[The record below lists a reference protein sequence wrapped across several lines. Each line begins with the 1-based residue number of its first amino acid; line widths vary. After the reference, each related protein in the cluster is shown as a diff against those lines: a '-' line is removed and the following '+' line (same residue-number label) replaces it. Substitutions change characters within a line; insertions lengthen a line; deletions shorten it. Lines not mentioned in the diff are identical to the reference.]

1 MQRLFHSSSKHNLSH
16 PIMVRRDFVDSAN
29 NRTSL
34 IGKRLPQNK
43 LAYSSS
49 HRLFVSYSV
58 QILLGDSSTIL
69 WLLFTAAIPAVTTFT
84 HNQPIILQHKVYIR
98 PLSLFY
104 LHLTLDLGRWR
115 DRRDAFAEIAA
126 MELPKLPNPSFFA
139 EDRKLCRL
147 SGDLNI
153 SGKSF

>member
-1 MQRLFHSSSKHNLSH
+1 M
-16 PIMVRRDFVDSAN
+16 
-29 NRTSL
+29 
-34 IGKRLPQNK
+34 
-43 LAYSSS
+43 
-49 HRLFVSYSV
+49 
-58 QILLGDSSTIL
+58 
-69 WLLFTAAIPAVTTFT
+69 
-84 HNQPIILQHKVYIR
+84 QHKVYIR